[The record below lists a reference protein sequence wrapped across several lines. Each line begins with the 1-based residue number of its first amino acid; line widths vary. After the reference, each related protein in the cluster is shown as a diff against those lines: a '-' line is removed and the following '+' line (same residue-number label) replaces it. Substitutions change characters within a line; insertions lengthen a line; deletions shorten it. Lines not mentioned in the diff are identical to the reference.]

1 MLGKFWGKNVRIIDD
16 EGVEWKGFVRSV

>member
-1 MLGKFWGKNVRIIDD
+1 MLGNFWGKNVRIIDD